1 MTPPLTPA
9 APAPNSTPA
18 QTVGPFHGHALPFAD
33 GGAPAPSGH
42 PRTVTVHGTV
52 LDGAGA
58 PVPHALLEFWQTGP
72 DGSAPAVPGSLR
84 RDGLG
89 FTGFARVTTGRDG
102 HYLLRTLPPG
112 GAPYLAV
119 CLFARG
125 LPHHLFTR
133 LYFTLPTHD
142 PLLAA
147 LPADRRPTLLATPD
161 PGHHRAYR
169 FDIRLQG
176 DRETVFLDFT
186 EPPSRPDAGHGD
198 V

>member
-1 MTPPLTPA
+1 MTRDI
-9 APAPNSTPA
+9 TPA
-18 QTVGPFHGHALPFAD
+18 QTVGPFHGHALPFAG
-33 GGAPAPSGH
+33 GGAPAPVGH
-42 PRTVTVHGTV
+42 PQTVTVHGV
-52 LDGAGA
+52 VQDGAGE
-58 PVPHALLEFWQTGP
+58 PVPDALLEFWQAGP

-133 LYFTLPTHD
+133 LYFTLPGHD

-147 LPADRRPTLLATPD
+147 LPADRRLTLLAAPD

-176 DRETVFLDFT
+176 DRETVFLDFA
-186 EPPSRPDAGHGD
+186 EPPSRHGSRHEATHGD
-198 V
+198 A